1 MLIQQNKLRVMAC
14 YMDVVHLIYLIM
26 IFLYKYFYFYSLEFG
41 YMYSHDI
48 HRYSYEDVQLA
59 FTMDKY
65 DFTYPN

>member
-1 MLIQQNKLRVMAC
+1 
-14 YMDVVHLIYLIM
+14 MDVVHLIYLIM